1 MLGKV
6 RLTFINR
13 RRIMRM
19 QELSAADVTV
29 DVGLTR
35 YEISMCTIALLEAM
49 AYRLERGHYS
59 EYATLRTIKQV
70 LECSNRRGGEE

>member
-1 MLGKV
+1 
-6 RLTFINR
+6 
-13 RRIMRM
+13 MRM

-35 YEISMCTIALLEAM
+35 YEISMCTIALLESM

-59 EYATLRTIKQV
+59 EYDSFRKIKQV
-70 LECSNRRGGEE
+70 LEFSNNRGLDE